1 MDVKKLLEA
10 ANALGYD
17 LVKRKDVA
25 KQVALPRT
33 DHPNERAI
41 WRLQTVVEQTGMSR
55 SAVYDHIDKGLF
67 PRPIKLSA
75 KAVGWLS
82 SDVRAINRAKVAG
95 ASTGELQK
103 LVARLMA
110 ERRSETA

>member
-1 MDVKKLLEA
+1 MNLKQLLET

-17 LVKRKDVA
+17 LVKREECA
-25 KQVALPRT
+25 WQVARPRT

-41 WRLQTVVEQTGMSR
+41 WRIQTVVEQTGMSR
-55 SAVYDHIDKGLF
+55 SAIYDHIDKGTF
-67 PRPIKLSA
+67 PRQIKLSA
-75 KAVGWLS
+75 RSAGWLS

-103 LVARLMA
+103 LVTRLMA
-110 ERRSETA
+110 ERRSKTA